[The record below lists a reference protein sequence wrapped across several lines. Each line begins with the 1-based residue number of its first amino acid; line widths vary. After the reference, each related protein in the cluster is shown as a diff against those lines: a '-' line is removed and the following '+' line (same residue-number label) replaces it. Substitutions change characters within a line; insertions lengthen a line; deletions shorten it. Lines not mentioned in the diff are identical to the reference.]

1 MALKAKGLSKA
12 FVWALMGLLFIG
24 LIGFGATN
32 LSGNARSVGTV
43 GDEEIGIDAYSRA
56 LQNQMQ
62 RMTQQTGEPMTVA
75 QLQSS
80 GLDRQILGQLVT
92 EAALDWEADQI
103 GLSVGDEVLAQELQG
118 IGAFQGPDGQFDRE
132 AYAFALDNAGLS
144 EREFEMQLRDDIARS
159 LLQGAIASGNRMPEA
174 YVDTIVQYAAETRD
188 FTFAIL
194 DNSDL
199 QSGIP
204 EPSDEDLQAYYD
216 ENIERYTRPETKRIT
231 YAWVTPDMLVDTVE
245 ISEERLREAYEER
258 NSEFNMPAR
267 RIVER
272 LVFSSEEA
280 AQDAAA
286 RIESGEA
293 SFDDLVEAR
302 GLDLS
307 DVDLGVV
314 TREDLGDAADAVFDI
329 STGEVAGPAPSPLG
343 PALFR
348 VNAQLAAQETPFEEA
363 QPALRDSLVLDEARQ
378 VIQRQAGDYDDR
390 LVGGATLED
399 LARETDMEL
408 GEVDYAGESGDGITS
423 YPAFGEAV
431 RSMQPGDYPAI
442 VETGDGGLFAARV
455 DEVLPEAPR
464 PFEEVRDQVLTG
476 WERAR
481 ITEALEG
488 NATRIAERL
497 REGATFEGAGLEPRT
512 LDAVSRTT
520 PLDGLPEGSVEEIF
534 TLDEGGVVVLPGQG
548 RVAIVRLDEIVPADL
563 ESDQAAQIAEQLRS
577 RAAGDIAN
585 ALTSAYVEDIQ
596 RRAGV
601 EINQQALNA
610 VHSQMQ

>member
-32 LSGNARSVGTV
+32 LSGTARSVGSV

-56 LQNQMQ
+56 LRNQMQ
-62 RMTQQTGEPMTVA
+62 RMTEQTGEPMTIA
-75 QLQSS
+75 ELQSS
-80 GLDRQILGQLVT
+80 GLDRQLLGQLVT
-92 EAALDWEADQI
+92 EAALAWEADEI
-103 GLSVGDEVLAQELQG
+103 GLSVGDEVLARELQG

-132 AYAFALDNAGLS
+132 AYGFALDNANLS
-144 EREFEMQLRDDIARS
+144 EQDFEAQLREDIARS
-159 LLQGAIASGNRMPEA
+159 LLQGAIAAGNRMPDS

-216 ENIERYTRPETKRIT
+216 ENVERYTRPETKRIT

-245 ISEERLREAYEER
+245 ISEERLRGAYEER
-258 NSEFNMPAR
+258 ESEFNMPER

-272 LVFSSEEA
+272 LVFSTEESAQEA
-280 AQDAAA
+280 AG
-286 RIESGEA
+286 RLESGETT
-293 SFDDLVEAR
+293 FDELVEAR

-314 TREDLGDAADAVFDI
+314 TRDELGGAADAVFDT
-329 STGEVAGPAPSPLG
+329 STGDVAGPAPSPLG

-348 VNAQLAAQETPFEEA
+348 VNAQLSAQETPFEEA
-363 QPALRDSLVLDEARQ
+363 RPALRDSLVLDEARR
-378 VIQRQAGDYDDR
+378 VIERQASDYDDR

-431 RSMQPGDYPAI
+431 RGMQPGDYPAI

-476 WERAR
+476 WERAQV
-481 ITEALEG
+481 TEALEG
-488 NATRIAERL
+488 SAERIAGRL
-497 REGATFEGAGLEPRT
+497 REGSTFEGAGLEPRT

-520 PLDGLPEGSVEEIF
+520 PLDGLPQGSVEEIF
-534 TLDEGGVVVLPGQG
+534 TLEEGGVVVLPGQG
-548 RVAIVRLDEIVPADL
+548 RVAIVRLDQIVPADTD
-563 ESDQAAQIAEQLRS
+563 SDEAQRIAEQLRS

-585 ALTSAYVEDIQ
+585 ALTTAFVEDIQ

-601 EINQQALNA
+601 EIDQQALNA